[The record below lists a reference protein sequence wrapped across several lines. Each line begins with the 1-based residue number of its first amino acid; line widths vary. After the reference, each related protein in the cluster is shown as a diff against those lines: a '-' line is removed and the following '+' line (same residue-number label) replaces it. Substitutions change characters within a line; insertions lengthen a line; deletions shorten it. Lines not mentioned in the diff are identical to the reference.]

1 MNNEEKVT
9 ISGDSLLKAV
19 LLISLLWAGLFYG
32 SSLILPLLLS
42 AIIAAL
48 LDKPAKKLKNWG
60 FPNWLAISVSLILM
74 TIILF
79 LLFWL
84 ISSQIGSMAED
95 WPTIKEK
102 ASGKYE
108 LFHDWLTST
117 FQINPGNFLD
127 NNFDMMDKLQS
138 LGKTLISSLSNLLS
152 QSFIIFVYI
161 VLFLMQKKMFVLFFK
176 KLLKN
181 DTTATTILKESSTI
195 ISNYIFG
202 KGKIM
207 CFLFIIYYLGFSLGQ
222 VPFALFLALFAS
234 LFSIIPYVG
243 NLIGGGM
250 AIILAYLYSG
260 GNSALIVIAVIAVTQ
275 LVENYILTP
284 WIIGNEIDLNPFIT
298 VFGIILLSVLW
309 GVVGAIIALPILG
322 VLKVLFE
329 HTKGMEAYAFL
340 LKQHKSDG

>member
-1 MNNEEKVT
+1 MKNEEKAT
-9 ISGDSLLKAV
+9 ISGNYLLKSI
-19 LLISLLWAGLFYG
+19 LLISLIWAGLFYG

-42 AIIAAL
+42 ALIAAL
-48 LDKPAKKLKNWG
+48 LDKPTKKFKKWG
-60 FPNWLAISVSLILM
+60 LPNWLSISVSLILM

-84 ISSQIGSMAED
+84 ISSQIGSMAD
-95 WPTIKEK
+95 NWPTIKEK

-108 LFHDWLTST
+108 LFSDWLIST
-117 FQINPGNFLD
+117 FQINLGNFVD
-127 NNFDMMDKLQS
+127 NNVDLMDKFQS
-138 LGKTLISSLSNLLS
+138 LGKALISSLSNLLS
-152 QSFIIFVYI
+152 QAFIILVYI
-161 VLFLMQKKMFVLFFK
+161 VLFLMQKKMFILFFK
-176 KLLKN
+176 KLLRN
-181 DTTATTILKESSTI
+181 EVAAATILKGSSQI

-207 CFLFIIYYLGFSLGQ
+207 CFLFVIYYIGFSLGQ
-222 VPFALFLALFAS
+222 VPFALFLALFAA

-250 AIILAYLYSG
+250 AIILAFLYSG
-260 GNSALIVIAVIAVTQ
+260 GTPALIVIAVIAVTQ

-284 WIIGNEIDLNPFIT
+284 WIIGDEIDLNPFIT
-298 VFGIILLSVLW
+298 VFGIILFSVLW

-329 HTKGMEAYAFL
+329 HTKGMEAYAYL
-340 LKQHKSDG
+340 LKQHKN

>member
-1 MNNEEKVT
+1 MKNDEKVA
-9 ISGDSLLKAV
+9 ISGNSLLKA
-19 LLISLLWAGLFYG
+19 LLLLSLIWAVLFYG
-32 SSLILPLLLS
+32 SSLILPLLIS

-48 LDKPAKKLKNWG
+48 LDKPSKKFKKWG

-74 TIILF
+74 SIILF

-84 ISSQIGSMAED
+84 ISSQIGSMADD
-95 WPTIKEK
+95 WPIIKEK
-102 ASGKYE
+102 ASGKYK
-108 LFHDWLTST
+108 LFYDWLTST
-117 FQINPGNFLD
+117 FQINPGNFVD
-127 NNFDMMDKLQS
+127 NNFDMMDKFQS

-152 QSFIIFVYI
+152 QSFIILVYI
-161 VLFLMQKKMFVLFFK
+161 VLFLIQKKMFILFFK
-176 KLLKN
+176 KLLRN
-181 DTTATTILKESSTI
+181 EEAAATILKGSSQI
-195 ISNYIFG
+195 ISDYIFG

-207 CFLFIIYYLGFSLGQ
+207 CFLFIIYYLGFSVGQ
-222 VPFALFLALFAS
+222 VPFALFLALFAA

-243 NLIGGGM
+243 NLIGGGI

-260 GNSALIVIAVIAVTQ
+260 GTPALIVIAIIAVTQ

-284 WIIGNEIDLNPFIT
+284 WIIGDEIDLNPFIT

-322 VLKVLFE
+322 VLKVIFE

-340 LKQHKSDG
+340 LKQHKN

>member
-1 MNNEEKVT
+1 MSDEEKVT
-9 ISGDSLLKAV
+9 ISGNSLLKAL

-48 LDKPAKKLKNWG
+48 LDKPTKRFKKWG
-60 FPNWLAISVSLILM
+60 FPNWLAITVSLILM

-84 ISSQIGSMAED
+84 VSSQIGSMADD
-95 WPTIKEK
+95 WPEIKEK

-108 LFHDWLTST
+108 IFHNWLTNT

-127 NNFDMMDKLQS
+127 KNVEMMNKFQS

-152 QSFIIFVYI
+152 QSFIILVYI
-161 VLFLMQKKMFVLFFK
+161 VLFLMQKKMFILFFK
-176 KLLKN
+176 KLLRN
-181 DTTATTILKESSTI
+181 ESAAENILKGSSNI

-207 CFLFIIYYLGFSLGQ
+207 CFLFVIYYLGFSLGQ
-222 VPFALFLALFAS
+222 VPFALFLALFAA

-275 LVENYILTP
+275 VVENYILTP

-322 VLKVLFE
+322 VLKVIFE
-329 HTKGMEAYAFL
+329 HTKGMEAYAYL
-340 LKQHKSDG
+340 LKQHEK